1 MGKYRFS
8 YIFISIVVCVCMNVM
23 FSVKLK
29 AAVKYG
35 DPDTV
40 TTAAIDAGADP
51 AAVDAVE
58 DIVDEAEA
66 VETVPEKP
74 TNTPAS
80 PS

>member
-35 DPDTV
+35 DKDTV

-51 AAVDAVE
+51 AAVDAGVE
-58 DIVDEAEA
+58 GAED
-66 VETVPEKP
+66 VVF
-74 TNTPAS
+74 
-80 PS
+80 

>member
-35 DPDTV
+35 DPDPV
-40 TTAAIDAGADP
+40 TTAAIDAGEDP
-51 AAVDAVE
+51 AGVE
-58 DIVDEAEA
+58 GAED
-66 VETVPEKP
+66 VVF
-74 TNTPAS
+74 
-80 PS
+80 

>member
-1 MGKYRFS
+1 
-8 YIFISIVVCVCMNVM
+8 MNVM

-35 DPDTV
+35 DKDAV

-58 DIVDEAEA
+58 DIVDEVEA

-80 PS
+80 S

>member
-1 MGKYRFS
+1 
-8 YIFISIVVCVCMNVM
+8 M

-40 TTAAIDAGADP
+40 TTAAIEAGEDP

-58 DIVDEAEA
+58 DVVDEVEA
-66 VETVPEKP
+66 VETVPEKS

-80 PS
+80 S

>member
-23 FSVKLK
+23 FSGKVK
-29 AAVKYG
+29 AAVKDG
-35 DPDTV
+35 DKDTV
-40 TTAAIDAGADP
+40 VTAAIDARADTTE
-51 AAVDAVE
+51 VDAVE

-80 PS
+80 GL

>member
-40 TTAAIDAGADP
+40 TTAAIEAGRILP
-51 AAVDAVE
+51 QRM
-58 DIVDEAEA
+58 
-66 VETVPEKP
+66 
-74 TNTPAS
+74 
-80 PS
+80 

>member
-1 MGKYRFS
+1 MGKYRFL

-35 DPDTV
+35 DKDTV

-58 DIVDEAEA
+58 DV
-66 VETVPEKP
+66 VF
-74 TNTPAS
+74 
-80 PS
+80 